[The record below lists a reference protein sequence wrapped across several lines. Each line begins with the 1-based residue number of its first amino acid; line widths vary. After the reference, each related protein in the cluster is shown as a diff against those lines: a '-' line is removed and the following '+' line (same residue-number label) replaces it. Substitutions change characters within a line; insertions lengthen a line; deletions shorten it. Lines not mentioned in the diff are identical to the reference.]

1 MSGFLS
7 EMIKLPL
14 FENTGNGTSLMCPGN
29 NTTSSLKTYADFFSQ
44 VETFI
49 PIAGLLF
56 TIVIYGTK
64 SIFGI
69 MITCFLDDI
78 VIITSSFGP
87 IFWWYTFSK
96 PFWFY
101 GIINQLHDS
110 NYNHNPIYSTVLNV
124 LFGSMTIILFLGEI
138 IRLYFHKCRNKLNE
152 KSLWFQILP
161 EKFRLT
167 NKELFSALKALYI
180 WIFNTIF
187 VIILT
192 RSIASFF
199 SDNGVIECI
208 YKHGE
213 YEKVFAEIKVKNINE
228 VVYFYKNDIKY
239 RISSAKEYFYICEED
254 DDEGKNVDKKKNG
267 VEEKNYVLIFLSVFF
282 YFFFVIY
289 ELFKKLFEIISDNR
303 VHFYQLEYKY
313 DEEKQIEELKDKIFK
328 KYFLKVKKYLFGQ
341 RVFECDPILKEI
353 KKITK
358 AKTKCSHFICE
369 KLKKDMEKTTGT
381 EIPGEN
387 RVKPKI
393 KRIKVEWTGAE
404 DKVRINILE
413 TGALNYFIYSHHKD
427 SKDKCEN
434 KKENEENEQKEENE
448 DICVDISEVASTST
462 SLTSAPSLSN
472 LTLDSFYEVQ
482 SINLP
487 KQKKAY
493 NLRGGCKRK
502 NAVWKYFNLKVKK

>member
-49 PIAGLLF
+49 PIA
-56 TIVIYGTK
+56 V
-64 SIFGI
+64 
-69 MITCFLDDI
+69 
-78 VIITSSFGP
+78 
-87 IFWWYTFSK
+87 
-96 PFWFY
+96 
-101 GIINQLHDS
+101 
-110 NYNHNPIYSTVLNV
+110 
-124 LFGSMTIILFLGEI
+124 
-138 IRLYFHKCRNKLNE
+138 
-152 KSLWFQILP
+152 
-161 EKFRLT
+161 
-167 NKELFSALKALYI
+167 
-180 WIFNTIF
+180 FNTIF

-254 DDEGKNVDKKKNG
+254 DDEGKN
-267 VEEKNYVLIFLSVFF
+267 
-282 YFFFVIY
+282 
-289 ELFKKLFEIISDNR
+289 
-303 VHFYQLEYKY
+303 LEYKY

>member
-56 TIVIYGTK
+56 TIVIY
-64 SIFGI
+64 
-69 MITCFLDDI
+69 
-78 VIITSSFGP
+78 
-87 IFWWYTFSK
+87 
-96 PFWFY
+96 
-101 GIINQLHDS
+101 
-110 NYNHNPIYSTVLNV
+110 
-124 LFGSMTIILFLGEI
+124 
-138 IRLYFHKCRNKLNE
+138 
-152 KSLWFQILP
+152 
-161 EKFRLT
+161 
-167 NKELFSALKALYI
+167 
-180 WIFNTIF
+180 
-187 VIILT
+187 
-192 RSIASFF
+192 
-199 SDNGVIECI
+199 VIECI

-254 DDEGKNVDKKKNG
+254 DDEGKN
-267 VEEKNYVLIFLSVFF
+267 
-282 YFFFVIY
+282 
-289 ELFKKLFEIISDNR
+289 
-303 VHFYQLEYKY
+303 LEYKY

-448 DICVDISEVASTST
+448 DICVDISEEGSCYIEIDLGTEMFDDDETIVTASEEEEEEDWRKNNDIHVNIASTST

>member
-180 WIFNTIF
+180 WSLFFHSIEVIIYIFNTIF

-254 DDEGKNVDKKKNG
+254 DDEGKN
-267 VEEKNYVLIFLSVFF
+267 
-282 YFFFVIY
+282 
-289 ELFKKLFEIISDNR
+289 
-303 VHFYQLEYKY
+303 LEYKY

>member
-180 WIFNTIF
+180 WSLFFHSIEVIIYIFNTIF

-254 DDEGKNVDKKKNG
+254 DDEGKN
-267 VEEKNYVLIFLSVFF
+267 
-282 YFFFVIY
+282 
-289 ELFKKLFEIISDNR
+289 
-303 VHFYQLEYKY
+303 LEYKY

-448 DICVDISEVASTST
+448 DICVDISEEGSCYIEIDLGTEMFDDDETIVTASEEEEEE
-462 SLTSAPSLSN
+462 
-472 LTLDSFYEVQ
+472 DW
-482 SINLP
+482 
-487 KQKKAY
+487 
-493 NLRGGCKRK
+493 RK
-502 NAVWKYFNLKVKK
+502 NNDIHVNSLEIGID